1 MAKIDYPWLTRWGRG
16 KPRATIDVLGRL
28 DSETQQFVYAVADEN
43 GIRLDPDLTI
53 RNLQVFE
60 ILENRGRL
68 GLVLQFLLNVGM
80 NASEIGNEFGMGAV
94 DMKKTLSDYGVHRC
108 FRHRRKSS
116 SDAFVAL
123 SQVLDGLGVAH
134 ETGRRLTYT
143 YGGRKY
149 SVFPTFLLQDIPVVI
164 FLKDTKSTSKVG
176 RQDKGLRERGYRV
189 LRFVP
194 NDVLG
199 EPTRV
204 AFDIETAIQ
213 SVKISED
220 SKEKRVETYVIA
232 VPKK

>member
-94 DMKKTLSDYGVHRC
+94 D
-108 FRHRRKSS
+108 
-116 SDAFVAL
+116 
-123 SQVLDGLGVAH
+123 
-134 ETGRRLTYT
+134 
-143 YGGRKY
+143 
-149 SVFPTFLLQDIPVVI
+149 IPVVI